1 MANQMNT
8 RPEASWKQ
16 ISCCFSFPSPLLS
29 FHEAPWDSEGEWD
42 TPLVFD
48 MRREE
53 NGSHAGFK
61 TFPETS
67 GLSQEGLSAE
77 PSLWGRPGSSGS
89 PAVPCVVWCRCSIG

>member
-8 RPEASWKQ
+8 RPEASRKQ

-29 FHEAPWDSEGEWD
+29 FHEAPRDSEGEWD
-42 TPLVFD
+42 TPLVSD

-67 GLSQEGLSAE
+67 GLSQEGGCPLS
-77 PSLWGRPGSSGS
+77 LLSGVGLGPVALLLS
-89 PAVPCVVWCRCSIG
+89 HVWSGVGAL